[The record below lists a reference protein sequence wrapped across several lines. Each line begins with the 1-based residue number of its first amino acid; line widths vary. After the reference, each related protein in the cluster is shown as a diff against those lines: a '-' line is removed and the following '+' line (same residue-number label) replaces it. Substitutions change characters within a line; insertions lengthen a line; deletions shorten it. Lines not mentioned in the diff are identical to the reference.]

1 MTEAQALE
9 AIGILAGTTTGW
21 TDESVENYCRDLM
34 TLDDGEI
41 LAMVTTRLAQ
51 TWTEARRP
59 PLAEI
64 RNLYHRE
71 AERVRQRRRVM
82 ALPSY
87 ANVMTP
93 EEGIEVARRA
103 YESECRHLGRAPRME
118 RFDAI
123 MRAILP

>member
-9 AIGILAGTTTGW
+9 AIGILTGTTTGW
-21 TDESVENYCRDLM
+21 NDEAVERYCQDLKM
-34 TLDDGEI
+34 LDDGEV
-41 LAMVTTRLAQ
+41 LVTVATRLAQ

-64 RNLYHRE
+64 RNLYQRE
-71 AERVRQRRRVM
+71 SERKAQRRRMM

-87 ANVMTP
+87 QNTVPP
-93 EEGIEVARRA
+93 EQGVEIARRA
-103 YESECRHLGRAPRME
+103 YEAECRHLGRAPRME

-123 MRAILP
+123 MRAIVP